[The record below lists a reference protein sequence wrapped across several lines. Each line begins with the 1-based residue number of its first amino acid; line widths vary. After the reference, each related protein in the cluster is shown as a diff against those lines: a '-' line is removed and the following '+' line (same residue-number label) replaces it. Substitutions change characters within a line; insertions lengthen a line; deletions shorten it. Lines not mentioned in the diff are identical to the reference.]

1 MELIITQ
8 WALDSYL
15 ELKEKRVF
23 TDEEYRTIIR
33 EDVLR
38 LRAFP
43 DDPKFKQ
50 PKFWS
55 PAQDQNGKIIMGGY
69 KMKWHNVGNGK
80 EFELFKI
87 AIQMKKAGFSDSFIV
102 ASVKTA
108 LTFEGVAD
116 LMNLWSKEKDEKERE
131 EIIADI
137 QDMIEECLQKGKTD
151 ELYVKFND
159 LEAISKDIRAFK
171 DSLLQLV
178 MEQGGISKLSELT
191 GIPQPSLS
199 RFFNSNSMPRR
210 STILKIAK
218 ALNLDE
224 LKINLLWSK

>member
-1 MELIITQ
+1 MTAQKQFNYRGNLQGTRVSQ
-8 WALDSYL
+8 
-15 ELKEKRVF
+15 KETNF
-23 TDEEYRTIIR
+23 S
-33 EDVLR
+33 
-38 LRAFP
+38 A
-43 DDPKFKQ
+43 
-50 PKFWS
+50 
-55 PAQDQNGKIIMGGY
+55 
-69 KMKWHNVGNGK
+69 K

-87 AIQMKKAGFSDSFIV
+87 AIEMKKSGLSDVFIV

-108 LTFEGVAD
+108 LSFEGVAD
-116 LMNLWSKEKDEKERE
+116 LINLWKKAEGQKERE
-131 EIIADI
+131 EIVADI
-137 QDMIEECLQKGKTD
+137 QDMIDECSQTSKTE

-178 MEQGGISKLSELT
+178 VEQGGITKLSEIT

>member
-1 MELIITQ
+1 MTARVQ
-8 WALDSYL
+8 KQFNYHGK
-15 ELKEKRVF
+15 LKNKH
-23 TDEEYRTIIR
+23 EE
-33 EDVLR
+33 
-38 LRAFP
+38 
-43 DDPKFKQ
+43 
-50 PKFWS
+50 
-55 PAQDQNGKIIMGGY
+55 
-69 KMKWHNVGNGK
+69 GNFSSK

-87 AIQMKKAGFSDSFIV
+87 AIKMKESGLPDSFIV

-108 LTFEGVAD
+108 LSFEGVAD
-116 LMNLWSKEKDEKERE
+116 LMNLWRKEKDEKEKE

-137 QDMIEECLQKGKTD
+137 QDMIDECSRIEKIEEI
-151 ELYVKFND
+151 YVKFND

-178 MEQGGISKLSELT
+178 MERGGINKLCELT
-191 GIPQPSLS
+191 KIPQPSLS

>member
-1 MELIITQ
+1 MTTQ
-8 WALDSYL
+8 KQFNYGNN
-15 ELKEKRVF
+15 LKNLKIKSN
-23 TDEEYRTIIR
+23 DES
-33 EDVLR
+33 
-38 LRAFP
+38 F
-43 DDPKFKQ
+43 
-50 PKFWS
+50 S
-55 PAQDQNGKIIMGGY
+55 S
-69 KMKWHNVGNGK
+69 K

-87 AIQMKKAGFSDSFIV
+87 AIQMKKVGLSDSFIV
-102 ASVKTA
+102 DSVKTA

-116 LMNLWSKEKDEKERE
+116 LMNLWVKEKDEKEKA

-137 QDMIEECLQKGKTD
+137 QDMIDECAQKGKNE

-171 DSLLQLV
+171 DSLLQIV
-178 MEQGGISKLSELT
+178 IEQGGINKLSELT
-191 GIPQPSLS
+191 KIPQPSLS

-210 STILKIAK
+210 ATILKIAK